1 MGVAGL
7 AVEVAFPAGELAV
20 VLPGD
25 VADVLATLNVLD
37 LAFVFGVVSDC
48 REEALKRIDCFLGS
62 GAGD

>member
-25 VADVLATLNVLD
+25 VADVLASFDVLD
-37 LAFVFGVVSDC
+37 LAFVFGMVSDC
-48 REEALKRIDCFLGS
+48 CKEAFKRIDCFLGS